1 MNFITKTLSPS
12 ILHIGYKEKCVEER
26 VNSKLLSLQIENHIN
41 WKNRIEEMIPKLSGA
56 CYADRSMVH
65 ISYINT
71 LNSIY
76 FAHFHSVMKYGISFG
91 GNSSNSG
98 KIFTLQKKIVRIM
111 AGAQLRTCYRSLN
124 S

>member
-1 MNFITKTLSPS
+1 
-12 ILHIGYKEKCVEER
+12 
-26 VNSKLLSLQIENHIN
+26 
-41 WKNRIEEMIPKLSGA
+41 
-56 CYADRSMVH
+56 MVH